1 MSVAYLPDHQAPVDR
16 TTVPDA
22 VADLCRG
29 VDLLIHDA
37 QYTEEEFVEL
47 SDWGHSTP
55 AYAVH
60 VATEAG
66 AARLDLFHH
75 DPGHT
80 DRQLDT
86 MLRSARQIAQG
97 TGKVEVNAAKEG
109 VSFELRAR

>member
-1 MSVAYLPDHQAPVDR
+1 M
-16 TTVPDA
+16 
-22 VADLCRG
+22 
-29 VDLLIHDA
+29 IHDA

-47 SDWGHSTP
+47 FDWGHSTP

-86 MLRSARQIAQG
+86 MLRSARKIAQT

-109 VSFELRAR
+109 VSFEVRGR